1 MNLDFYIARLS
12 ASAETIE
19 SLVGSLSDEQ
29 IFWKNDLEKW
39 SILQIV
45 FHLRQTEQKDF
56 RLRLEKTLRDETEEW
71 ISLVPSEM
79 RLAQNENTENNLA
92 ELLNDFLDERE
103 KSVAWLKTLHNPNF
117 QNAHRHRQSKLSA
130 GDLLASWLAHDFLHI
145 KQIVRLQYDYVNH
158 VSQPYKTDYGGKW
171 T

>member
-12 ASAETIE
+12 ANAETIK
-19 SLVGSLSDEQ
+19 SLVGNLSDEQ

-45 FHLRQTEQKDF
+45 FHLRQTERKDF
-56 RLRLEKTLRDETEEW
+56 RLRLEKTLRDESEEW
-71 ISLVPSEM
+71 TPFVPEETH
-79 RLAQNENTENNLA
+79 LAQDVNTGNNLA
-92 ELLNDFLDERE
+92 ELLKDFLAERE
-103 KSVAWLKTLHNPNF
+103 KSVAWLKTLRNPNF
-117 QNAHRHRQSKLSA
+117 QNAHRHNESKLSA

-145 KQIVRLQYDYVNH
+145 KQIVRLHYDYVNH
-158 VSQPYKTDYGGKW
+158 ISQPFETVYAGEW